1 MTSTNKSVWNSVSD
15 SVYSYVWTSAWNSV
29 EQKLRA
35 GATLSTD
42 IYFHA
47 DRDLRK
53 TITENTNKLRR
64 ALLPKLYEYNFTK

>member
-1 MTSTNKSVWNSVSD
+1 MTL
-15 SVYSYVWTSAWNSV
+15 
-29 EQKLRA
+29 EQKIRDQIDRIVGTHIYNIVWHPVA

-64 ALLPKLYEYNFTK
+64 ALLPKLYEYKFAK